1 MNLKIPD
8 LIHYT
13 TKSPSRYLEGQPE
26 VLNFIQTNSSVEC
39 KQVIDLLKKIL
50 KDKRSGVH
58 QKLLALNLFHSC
70 MLLKRPDFIQISENR
85 MISLFTRLSSKTPQT
100 LFSDS
105 NDSYENKSHSETFL
119 SNLLNYIY
127 IWANDL
133 TIQGSKKQTEF
144 TKMFYKIR
152 EIVNFSKYIRKQEHS
167 KPKLEQ
173 SNPNSLQDILNSL
186 EILESMNDPT
196 KEEVGIELIEGLE
209 SYMPGLEV
217 ILKQSIDDGKK
228 TVTEKIMK
236 VMKRMKKFIRNRS
249 PSKKDSPRENLDIF
263 NSPKVSYSTLEH
275 SELRLQNAELK
286 KLLHEKNQQIDSLA
300 STVDSLQKRM
310 RQLEEAY
317 QKTKDLL
324 QSKEQECAECHT
336 IKDSVR
342 KSCILPS
349 DFSEIF
355 DFAQKNFVSVPI
367 PALASAVSLG
377 LPVPEPE
384 PIDNFKL
391 ACCGR
396 SSVLFQN
403 DTVIITFESELLRD
417 SIKFY
422 LNVENISNIL
432 LINNEVEVDKS
443 FGFDIKVNDTKLVK
457 LGPGEVIQKVLMIK
471 QICET
476 HLFPSLSLKFDLPD
490 QYAEYIFE
498 IPVSFLSLCQE
509 LDFSEE
515 RIVNEFE
522 LLAFDSESKVLA
534 CRHSLR
540 KCRKLLRFSK
550 NLRILN
556 SKTLPR
562 LSNFQLLLAFKLAK
576 PGFVLLSLNP
586 FDQTGQVEVRHEVV
600 STRKNLLNLITSQ
613 IT

>member
-1 MNLKIPD
+1 MNLKLPD

-39 KQVIDLLKKIL
+39 KQAIDLLKKIL
-50 KDKRSGVH
+50 KDKRSGAQ
-58 QKLLALNLFHSC
+58 QKLLALDLFHSC
-70 MLLKRPDFIQISENR
+70 ILLKRPDFIQISENR

-105 NDSYENKSHSETFL
+105 NESYENRSHSENFL

-133 TIQGSKKQTEF
+133 TVQGSKKQNEF

-152 EIVNFSKYIRKQEHS
+152 ETVNFSKYIRKQEKA
-167 KPKLEQ
+167 KPKIEQ
-173 SNPNSLQDILNSL
+173 HNPNSLQDILASL
-186 EILESMNDPT
+186 EILESMNDPS

-209 SYMPGLEV
+209 NYMPGLEV
-217 ILKQSIDDGKK
+217 VLKQSVDDGKK
-228 TVTEKIMK
+228 NVTEKIFK
-236 VMKRMKKFIRNRS
+236 VMRRMKKFTRNRS
-249 PSKKDSPRENLDIF
+249 SGKRDSPREKIDIF
-263 NSPKVSYSTLEH
+263 NSPKVNYSTLEH
-275 SELRLQNAELK
+275 SELRLQNTELK
-286 KLLHEKNQQIDSLA
+286 KLLHEKTQQIESLS
-300 STVDSLQKRM
+300 STIDSLQKRM
-310 RQLEEAY
+310 KQLEEAY

-336 IKDSVR
+336 LKDSIR
-342 KSCILPS
+342 KSCQLPS

-355 DFAQKNFVSVPI
+355 DFAQKNFASVPI
-367 PALASAVSLG
+367 AAISSTQNPILSL
-377 LPVPEPE
+377 PEPE
-384 PIDNFKL
+384 PINNFKL

-396 SSVLFQN
+396 SNLLFQN
-403 DTVIITFESELLRD
+403 DLVIITFESELKED
-417 SIKFY
+417 SINFY
-422 LNVENISNIL
+422 LKVENTSSIL

-443 FGFDIKVNDTKLVK
+443 FGFDIKINDTKLVK
-457 LGPGEVIQKVLMIK
+457 LGPGEVIQKSLTIK

-498 IPVSFLSLCQE
+498 IPVSFLSLCRE
-509 LDFSEE
+509 LTLSVD
-515 RIVNEFE
+515 RIINEFD
-522 LLAFDSESKVLA
+522 LLAFDSESKVLP

-540 KCRKLLRFSK
+540 KCRKLLKFNQNFKTFTSK
-550 NLRILN
+550 A
-556 SKTLPR
+556 LPS
-562 LSNFQLLLAFKLAK
+562 LSNFQLLSVFNLSK
-576 PGFVLLSLNP
+576 PGFILLSLNP
-586 FDQTGQVEVRHEVV
+586 FDQTSQIEVRHESL